1 MFVCFVVLCFVVCVL
16 LFCVLLFIVD
26 VHMWFLHARRATHRK
41 HDVFRWCGNRCFI
54 VLHMYLWILTLNFQE
69 TRACISKCTWLFNV
83 FCCWNWTCICFF
95 FIFNVSEIRNYVFY
109 ILDICFVTHLLSHLL
124 THLLSMLVSLISH
137 IIIELYVF

>member
-1 MFVCFVVLCFVVCVL
+1 MSVYYIYIYIYIFIHIYCVRLCFVFVCFVVLCFVVCVL

-95 FIFNVSEIRNYVFY
+95 SYLMFPKLEIM
-109 ILDICFVTHLLSHLL
+109 CS
-124 THLLSMLVSLISH
+124 IS
-137 IIIELYVF
+137 